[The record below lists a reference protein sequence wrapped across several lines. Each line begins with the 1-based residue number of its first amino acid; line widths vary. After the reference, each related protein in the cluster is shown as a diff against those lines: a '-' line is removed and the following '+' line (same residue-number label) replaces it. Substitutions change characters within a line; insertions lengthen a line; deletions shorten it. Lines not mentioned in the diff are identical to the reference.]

1 MSWLKTGFDQ
11 MRQMQIARFGLV
23 LLCAGLV
30 GGCFQPMYGQRS
42 DNGAPSLVSK
52 MSGVEVMAID
62 APQGTPESRIGVEI
76 RNALM
81 SGLGGGDSGH
91 TTTHRLK
98 IQIRTQRQQ
107 LIVDIDTARPDN
119 EVYGIEATYIL
130 TDIETDKA
138 VVTGQTF
145 ARVSYDIPGQEQRF
159 ARQRALR
166 DAEDR
171 AAALIADNIKARL
184 ASHFVAGS

>member
-23 LLCAGLV
+23 LLCAGMV

-42 DNGAPSLVSK
+42 DNGTPSLVSK

-76 RNALM
+76 RDALM
-81 SGLGGGDSGH
+81 SGLSGGDSGH
-91 TTTHRLK
+91 ATTHRLK
-98 IQIRTQRQQ
+98 VQIRTQRQQ

-130 TDIETDKA
+130 TDIETGKA

-166 DAEDR
+166 DAENR

-184 ASHFVAGS
+184 ASHFVAGT